1 MRTTVDI
8 DERLLAEV
16 MRLLNVRTKK
26 EAIRRSLENLI
37 QTKRRELLRKKLGQ
51 TDLALT
57 LEELEKLREDEA

>member
-8 DERLLAEV
+8 DERLLAEA

-26 EAIRRSLENLI
+26 EAIRRSLENLV

-57 LEELEKLREDEA
+57 LEELEKLREDAS